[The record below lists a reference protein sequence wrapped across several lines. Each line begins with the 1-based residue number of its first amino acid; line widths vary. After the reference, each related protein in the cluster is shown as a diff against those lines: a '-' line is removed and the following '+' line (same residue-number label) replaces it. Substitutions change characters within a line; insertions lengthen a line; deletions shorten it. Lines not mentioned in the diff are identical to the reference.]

1 MPDVS
6 TPEAL
11 LAFVA
16 AQPRQVGDLYA
27 WGQRRLYR
35 PRMVRALVADLVT
48 SEQLAASDPVAL
60 ADWSWVWHP
69 EHASGPG
76 TPPPLDLSPE
86 ALRVRVV
93 EDEEPAEE
101 EPEEEDERELPAMG
115 DEEEELDA
123 RERDRLRSARPREVR
138 AVTIGTRND
147 KENRRLL
154 RMFASDDPHPGGR
167 PRTRA
172 ECVDGPRPCPYTG
185 CRHHLYLDVSPDG
198 AIKIN
203 FPDIGVEEMS
213 ESCAL
218 DVADRG
224 PHSLSQ
230 VGHLMNLTRE
240 RLRQLETRGA
250 MRMVEHAKRQRI
262 RLEALLDGAPREGG
276 LLEHPLPPRAQRS
289 RPGPRHLRLL
299 DLVGER
305 EWEMGELLARA
316 EAQGWVTSGVATQ
329 VSELLAMGLIERLGR
344 GRYRALPQREE
355 AAE

>member
-27 WGQRRLYR
+27 WGARRLYR
-35 PRMVRALVADLVT
+35 PRMVRALVVDLVT

-86 ALRVRVV
+86 ALRVVD
-93 EDEEPAEE
+93 DEEPAEE
-101 EPEEEDERELPAMG
+101 PEEEDDRVLPALS
-115 DEEEELDA
+115 EEEELDA

-138 AVTIGTRND
+138 PAVIGVRED
-147 KENRRLL
+147 KHTRRLL
-154 RMFASDDPHPGGR
+154 SLVASDDPHPGGR
-167 PRTRA
+167 PQTRA
-172 ECVDGPRPCPYTG
+172 ECVDGPRPCPYVS
-185 CRHHLYLDVSPDG
+185 CRFNLYLDVEPNG
-198 AIKIN
+198 VVRLN
-203 FPDIGVEEMS
+203 FPDLEAEEMK

-224 PHSLSQ
+224 ALS
-230 VGHLMNLTRE
+230 VDHIAPLMNITHTCVWQIEVRAVTRLLKNAKGFVD
-240 RLRQLETRGA
+240 LRSLIDSDPKEKA
-250 MRMVEHAKRQRI
+250 PAKRQGQR
-262 RLEALLDGAPREGG
+262 APRVQRERPAPRHDR
-276 LLEHPLPPRAQRS
+276 LLEIM
-289 RPGPRHLRLL
+289 
-299 DLVGER
+299 GER
-305 EWEMGELLARA
+305 EWTFAELRETSGILSGALGTQLGELLI
-316 EAQGWVTSGVATQ
+316 
-329 VSELLAMGLIERLGR
+329 MGLVERLGR
-344 GRYRALPQREE
+344 GRYRALPRREE

>member
-1 MPDVS
+1 MPDLI
-6 TPEAL
+6 PEAL
-11 LAFVA
+11 LRFVA

-27 WGQRRLYR
+27 WGARRLYH
-35 PRMVRALVADLVT
+35 PRMVRALVANLVER
-48 SEQLAASDPVAL
+48 EQLAASDPVAL

-76 TPPPLDLSPE
+76 PQPPLDLSPE

-101 EPEEEDERELPAMG
+101 EPEEDDERELPAMG
-115 DEEEELDA
+115 DEEEEIDA
-123 RERDRLRSARPREVR
+123 RERDQLRSIRPREVR
-138 AVTIGTRND
+138 AATIGVRDD
-147 KENRRLL
+147 KQSRRLL
-154 RMFASDDPHPGGR
+154 SLVASDDPHPGGR
-167 PRTRA
+167 PQTRA
-172 ECVDGPRPCPYTG
+172 ECANVPRPCPYVS
-185 CRHHLYLDVSPDG
+185 CRFHLYLDVEPSG
-198 AIKIN
+198 AIKLN
-203 FPDIGVEEMS
+203 FPDIGVEEMD

-240 RLRQLETRGA
+240 RARQIETRGA

-262 RLEALLDGAPREGG
+262 RLEALLDGAPRENG
-276 LLEHPLPPRAQRS
+276 LLTHALPPRSQRAE
-289 RPGPRHLRLL
+289 PGPRHLRLL

-305 EWEMGELLARA
+305 EWTVGELMERA
-316 EAQGWVTSGVATQ
+316 EAEGWVASGVPTQ

-344 GRYRALPQREE
+344 GRYRALPRREE

>member
-1 MPDVS
+1 MPDLI
-6 TPEAL
+6 PEAL
-11 LAFVA
+11 LSFVA

-27 WGQRRLYR
+27 WGARRLYR
-35 PRMVRALVADLVT
+35 PRMVRALVVDLVER
-48 SEQLAASDPVAL
+48 EQIAASDPVAL

-86 ALRVRVV
+86 ALRARVV

-101 EPEEEDERELPAMG
+101 PEEDDERELPAMG

-154 RMFASDDPHPGGR
+154 RLFGSDDPHPGGR
-167 PRTRA
+167 PRTRD
-172 ECVDGPRPCPYTG
+172 ECPASRPCPWVS
-185 CRHHLYLDVSPDG
+185 CRHHLYLDVSPGG

-218 DVADRG
+218 DVAAEG
-224 PHSLSQ
+224 PHALEE
-230 VGHLMNLTRE
+230 VGALLNVTRE
-240 RLRQLETRGA
+240 RVRQIETRGA
-250 MRMVEHAKRQRI
+250 MRLVEHSRGVVS
-262 RLEALLDGAPREGG
+262 LESLLDGGVRRGG
-276 LLEHPLPPRAQRS
+276 LLANRPPPRAS
-289 RPGPRHLRLL
+289 RAEPRPRHLRML
-299 DLVGER
+299 DLMGER
-305 EWEMGELLARA
+305 EWAVTELLEATGLNPGALFTQISEAR
-316 EAQGWVTSGVATQ
+316 
-329 VSELLAMGLIERLGR
+329 AMGLIERLGR
-344 GRYRALPQREE
+344 GRYRALPRREE